1 MPKKKAT
8 NRQKAYIQEYNAE
21 NYRRISF
28 KLHKTI
34 DAEILEHLE
43 KQPNKNAYLKE
54 LIRQDMEKG
63 SR

>member
-8 NRQKAYIQEYNAE
+8 NKQKAYIQDYNAK
-21 NYRRISF
+21 NYRRIPF
-28 KLHKTI
+28 NLHKTI
-34 DAEILEHLE
+34 DAEILEYLE